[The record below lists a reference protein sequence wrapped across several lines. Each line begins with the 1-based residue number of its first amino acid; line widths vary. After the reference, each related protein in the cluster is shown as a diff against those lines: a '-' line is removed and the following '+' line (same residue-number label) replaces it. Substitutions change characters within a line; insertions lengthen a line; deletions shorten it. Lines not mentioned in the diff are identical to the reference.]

1 MMLERSGATHHGG
14 DLLGVPCQPTFWHV
28 PRQGGREEGK
38 KQRALSEEGLAVE
51 VLPFSEYAAAPNL
64 LEGDGFAA

>member
-1 MMLERSGATHHGG
+1 MMLERSGAQVAELTTEEICWE
-14 DLLGVPCQPTFWHV
+14 LLPTT
-28 PRQGGREEGK
+28 PGRSRGQ

-64 LEGDGFAA
+64 LEGDGFAV